1 MLPSPI
7 DTIRAL
13 ASLAVTSS
21 FYIDVLSTILRC
33 GISIVIAFALGCL
46 VAYASYLRQ
55 WIRSFF
61 SLPVAFFKAVP
72 VMAII
77 IYLIL
82 LASSELVPIIV
93 AFLMCFPIVYTNV
106 LAGLDNMDLS
116 LLEMGSVFNL
126 SQRKTM
132 RFITIPSIMPQIK
145 ASLSLIAGLSWKA
158 VVTAEVLSIP
168 KFSLGYKMMD
178 AKYYLE
184 TPNLFAYILV
194 IVCLSVVFERL
205 IKRIVNT
212 IDIKPYQRSKT
223 GKYAGIYAHNE
234 AKAVDNTDKSPK
246 DDIEVRNFTKTFED
260 GKTVVFPDRIFG
272 KNRTSVIMSP
282 SGTGKTTLLRA
293 IAGLTDYEGEIDGID
308 TYGEGVAMIFQE
320 DRLLP
325 WLNVYDNLAI
335 VLQGLTPDEVNEKV
349 TSIIAGLHLTDAMY
363 KLPQELSGGMQHR
376 VAIGR
381 ALIYPS
387 RLLLV
392 DEPFRG
398 LDEEL
403 KLEIIHGIWKE
414 KTKDKTIIVATH
426 NAGDEKEL
434 LK

>member
-1 MLPSPI
+1 M

-13 ASLAVTSS
+13 SSLGGDTE
-21 FYIDVLSTILRC
+21 FYVDILATIMRC
-33 GISIVIAFALGCL
+33 GLSIIIAFALGCL
-46 VAYASYLRQ
+46 VAYGSYSKQ
-55 WIRSFF
+55 WLRSFF

-82 LASSELVPIIV
+82 LANSAVVPIIV

-106 LAGLDNMDLS
+106 LTGLDSIDS
-116 LLEMGSVFNL
+116 KLLEMGSVFNL
-126 SQRKTM
+126 SRRKTM
-132 RFITIPSIMPQIK
+132 RFITIPSVLPQIK

-194 IVCLSVVFERL
+194 IVCLSIAFERL
-205 IKRIVNT
+205 IKKAVNT
-212 IDIKPYQRSKT
+212 IDIKSYQKSKT
-223 GKYAGIYAHNE
+223 VKYADTYTNKE
-234 AKAVDNTDKSPK
+234 AKAVENTVKSPK
-246 DDIEVRNFTKTFED
+246 DDIKVRNFTKTFED
-260 GKTVVFPDRIFG
+260 GKTVVFPDRIFEKG
-272 KNRTSVIMSP
+272 RTSVIMAP

-293 IAGLTDYEGEIDGID
+293 IAGLTE
-308 TYGEGVAMIFQE
+308 YGGQITGFKDQADGVAMIFQE
-320 DRLLP
+320 NRLIP

-335 VLQGLTPDEVNEKV
+335 VMQGLTKDEIKEKV
-349 TSIIAGLHLTDAMY
+349 LPIIEGLSLTDAMY
-363 KLPQELSGGMQHR
+363 KLPHELSGGMQHR

-381 ALIYPS
+381 ALIFPS
-387 RLLLV
+387 GLLLV

-403 KLEIIHGIWKE
+403 KLAIIHGIWKE
-414 KTKDKTIIVATH
+414 KTAGKTIIVATH
-426 NAGDEKEL
+426 NPGDEKEL
-434 LK
+434 LKEY